1 MNERIKELIKLANG
15 ITYDDDGAELTP
27 ALVGKE
33 LEKFA
38 ELIVKE
44 CLFIID
50 DERKPDMVNRTELW
64 HQIVEHF
71 GVEE

>member
-1 MNERIKELIKLANG
+1 MNERIKELIKSLG
-15 ITYDDDGAELTP
+15 IIPEDEHYE
-27 ALVGKE
+27 V
-33 LEKFA
+33 A
-38 ELIVKE
+38 ELIVRE

-71 GVEE
+71 GVE